1 MLFVPLPTITFTGIN
16 NSFMNRKD
24 KPLLKKNRFFSF
36 YYKLTDM
43 FVFLTFCAI
52 NNIPLNK

>member
-43 FVFLTFCAI
+43 FFFTFCAI
-52 NNIPLNK
+52 NNIP

>member
-24 KPLLKKNRFFSF
+24 KPLLKKI
-36 YYKLTDM
+36 D
-43 FVFLTFCAI
+43 FLAFI
-52 NNIPLNK
+52 IS